1 MFRILQ
7 ITVFTLLASVCL
19 AQSTGSVSR
28 DEIRGL
34 DEQIQDVKKDVIN
47 LTAEL
52 SQLEEKLLF
61 PSNSQVSFFVS
72 TADAETFDL
81 ESVQVKLGN
90 EVVAHHLY
98 TFREIEA
105 LQKGGVQKIFTGN
118 VQTGN
123 HPLEVSF
130 IGKSQSGRE
139 YRGTASYQVEKEVG
153 PKFVEIKIAGTESA
167 ISFKDW

>member
-1 MFRILQ
+1 M
-7 ITVFTLLASVCL
+7 LLTSACF

-34 DEQIQDVKKDVIN
+34 DEQIQDVKKDVIG

-61 PSNSQVSFFVS
+61 PSNTQVSFFVS
-72 TADAETFDL
+72 TADAETFNL
-81 ESVQVKLGN
+81 ESVELKLDS

-118 VQTGN
+118 VQAGN

-130 IGKSQSGRE
+130 IGKSASGRE
-139 YRGTASYQVEKEVG
+139 YRATASYQVEKQVG

-167 ISFKDW
+167 IRFKDW